1 MKTGTCALIVATL
14 VLTAGVQ
21 RLNAQSYFSDV
32 VSCQAADL
40 KKAEKNYL
48 ACLDSPNDG
57 VLESGLAHIAMMK
70 IFFPASAFPTLEQK
84 VAELSVAGRTPTIRY
99 KAYLTSAVFE
109 NPTAFALVAMA
120 GYEDGEQ
127 LFKSLAAQMQVQLLG
142 SR

>member
-1 MKTGTCALIVATL
+1 MKTGTCASIVAAL
-14 VLTAGVQ
+14 VLTTGVQ

-32 VSCQAADL
+32 VSYQAADL

-70 IFFPASAFPTLEQK
+70 ILFAASAFPALEQK
-84 VAELSVAGRTPTIRY
+84 VVELSVAGRTPTIRY
-99 KAYLTSAVFE
+99 KAYLTSAVFQ
-109 NPTAFALVAMA
+109 NPMAFAFEATA
-120 GYEDGEQ
+120 GYEDKEQ
-127 LFKSLAAQMQVQLLG
+127 LFKSIAARMQAELLG